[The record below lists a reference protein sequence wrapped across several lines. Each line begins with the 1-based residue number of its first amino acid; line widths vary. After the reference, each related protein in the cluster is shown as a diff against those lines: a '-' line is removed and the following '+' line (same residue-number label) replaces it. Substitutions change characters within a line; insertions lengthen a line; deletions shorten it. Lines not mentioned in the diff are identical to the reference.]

1 MSGDQLNADPA
12 RYLQA
17 AGANVAPPPIASDPL
32 VAGLTPIEQLLR
44 VLGLAANADDPPDS
58 TDSVVGQAERD
69 AAAILAA
76 DAFAGQDQ
84 QATSE
89 LNSVAGQDATVQI
102 AQQIPQLISGIA
114 GAFTGALGGA
124 LQPLIQ
130 IPQQIAQA
138 YQATGASDPLIDNPN
153 TGLDSGALSDGGFD
167 GGFDSGFDGGFDG
180 GGGAAGA
187 GSGGG
192 GFANTTP
199 TGLLPPVA
207 SAGTSPASAPASR
220 IAPPGAV
227 PTISPPA
234 AGMSGVPM
242 IPPGAMHGAG
252 ADKDAKT
259 DTKRVSVPPV
269 RNGSPVQGRITSPPI
284 APTVVKKVEGKPVT
298 AKRIIAPG
306 AGTSDADDPPRR

>member
-1 MSGDQLNADPA
+1 MSGDRLNADTA
-12 RYLQA
+12 QYLQA

-58 TDSVVGQAERD
+58 NDSVAGQAERD
-69 AAAILAA
+69 AGAILAA

-89 LNSVAGQDATVQI
+89 LEGIAGQNPTIQM

-114 GAFTGALGGA
+114 GALTGALGGA
-124 LQPLIQ
+124 LQPLVQ

-138 YQATGASDPLIDNPN
+138 YQAAGASDLPIDDPI
-153 TGLDSGALSDGGFD
+153 TGVDTEALS
-167 GGFDSGFDGGFDG
+167 DSGFDGGFDG

-187 GSGGG
+187 GSAGGG
-192 GFANTTP
+192 LANTTP
-199 TGLLPPVA
+199 TGLLPPVP
-207 SAGTSPASAPASR
+207 SAGTSPASAPVSR

-227 PTISPPA
+227 PTSSPPA
-234 AGMSGVPM
+234 AGMAGVPM
-242 IPPGAMHGAG
+242 MPPGAMQGAG
-252 ADKDAKT
+252 ADKEAKT
-259 DTKRVSVPPV
+259 DTKRVSVPTV

-284 APTVVKKVEGKPVT
+284 APTVIKKVEGKPVT
-298 AKRIIAPG
+298 AKRIIAPD
-306 AGTSDADDPPRR
+306 AGTSDIGDPARR